1 MFPMLTCIC
10 HDSDGP
16 ECSRGP
22 PEPQG
27 MQGSRSLTEDQA
39 SNPCPCL
46 NPQYIFIVP
55 RGKSRTTDSSR
66 QTDSEVTGMEKQ
78 ELSKEMFSDT
88 YSQIGK
94 RFKFGEYYK
103 ILALTFSSTK
113 RITISAG
120 SLLLP
125 VTYNSP
131 RGNPASWHTSLSWMN
146 TPGCPGDCNLSAA
159 WREDDILSEASERV
173 T

>member
-1 MFPMLTCIC
+1 MKYTPFSVIDTPHVRASVQLLTFYEVNMFPMLTCIC

-131 RGNPASWHTSLSWMN
+131 RGNPASWHTSLS
-146 TPGCPGDCNLSAA
+146 
-159 WREDDILSEASERV
+159 
-173 T
+173 